1 MSKRAEAPVNDPL
14 LSAIRTVE
22 RRDRDGHAMVELVTD
37 DTVRGRQS
45 VGARKTAESL
55 SWENELDELDAIY
68 RDIIGA
74 NGENSRVA

>member
-1 MSKRAEAPVNDPL
+1 MAR
-14 LSAIRTVE
+14 
-22 RRDRDGHAMVELVTD
+22 AMVELVTD

-45 VGARKTAESL
+45 IGARKTAESL

-74 NGENSRVA
+74 NGEKSPRGMSSSDEIVT